1 MERNPVSVTSLSRVP
16 EASPTTGTF
25 SCFTQQISLVLKLV
39 GFGFSVF
46 KSGLAVADLESKD
59 IGNLLRQG
67 SRCWEGPWS
76 LVASVPP

>member
-1 MERNPVSVTSLSRVP
+1 MEGNPVSIISLSRVP
-16 EASPTTGTF
+16 EANLTTRTF

-39 GFGFSVF
+39 GFGFSIF
-46 KSGLAVADLESKD
+46 KSVLAMADLESED

-67 SRCWEGPWS
+67 SRCWEWPWS